1 MRWVHH
7 AQFARLYEISRNA
20 VSKAVKAG
28 RLVAKNGLVDA
39 EVDIRATRTREP
51 SNERKRDPEPQAT
64 GSLTEQLQRAKLAKI
79 QADTVIQEQK
89 DARTREEWRR
99 RDMEEFG
106 QAFAE
111 TFAPVKKRLIEM
123 RLPADKLA
131 ALKAIWDE
139 CWAAFARRVDEG
151 IEADEGQ

>member
-1 MRWVHH
+1 MRWVKK
-7 AQFARLYEISRNA
+7 AEYARLYEVSRMA
-20 VSKAVKAG
+20 VTKAARAG
-28 RLVAKNGLVDA
+28 RLPERDGLVDA
-39 EVDIRATRTREP
+39 EVDIRATRMRDP
-51 SNERKRDPEPQAT
+51 ANERKRKEAPEQS

-151 IEADEGQ
+151 IRPDEGQ